1 MEIWERGSIG
11 RKWHSRTHK
20 RRALAWTHLER
31 NFAAVRS
38 TGRRLA
44 FDNLW
49 TRRPPPPRDF
59 PHPRAPLSGVVTP
72 PKQAEVA
79 RLMRPP
85 RGNQGISGK
94 ATRYIYIRIL
104 NLAALAPS
112 RSRFRSRYEIVRD
125 NYAANRP
132 AIRYGNR
139 ISEMSEENIEDSP
152 RFWKFSHLSSYL
164 LSGKIGEASSVL
176 ASLTTFQIH
185 HPMMI
190 GVYDFCQFLKEERFE
205 MVENNGS
212 RCQIAVIIRIIIGTV
227 FDENKCIYTCYIS
240 LYINVCKRVI

>member
-1 MEIWERGSIG
+1 M
-11 RKWHSRTHK
+11 
-20 RRALAWTHLER
+20 
-31 NFAAVRS
+31 NAA
-38 TGRRLA
+38 A
-44 FDNLW
+44 
-49 TRRPPPPRDF
+49 
-59 PHPRAPLSGVVTP
+59 A
-72 PKQAEVA
+72 AAA
-79 RLMRPP
+79 RLSASSSTPVGGRDSSQASGSRPVDAATARKSRNLR
-85 RGNQGISGK
+85 RGNSI
-94 ATRYIYIRIL
+94 YIYIRIL

-205 MVENNGS
+205 MVENNGP